1 MVSTR
6 MDLALHQFGL
16 NDEQGKK
23 RKRTRDGRVLY
34 HRKWAVGIKP
44 KTEKDRLC
52 ARESRLDQK
61 DSLFVNGI
69 TEEWINSCHLSILV
83 QIPVF
88 PEFCVMGKDRESG
101 VHMDLF

>member
-1 MVSTR
+1 MSK
-6 MDLALHQFGL
+6 
-16 NDEQGKK
+16 E
-23 RKRTRDGRVLY
+23 RKEKERGMAGFYTN
-34 HRKWAVGIKP
+34 HRKWAVEIKP

-52 ARESRLDQK
+52 VRESRLDQK